1 MTILL
6 SRRRVPYLVILM
18 ALLLAALPLGGAA
31 MAAPADGKT
40 HVQEISFTLVT
51 TDLLDE
57 GEWWETDTTFS
68 LRDLVTAEAVDG
80 DLAGTGVIKMSGDF
94 VAAGE
99 CTDEACPGYTDAWGS
114 LNITDENG
122 TWGGQLAFQINDVD
136 DSMIGKVFLVGRGGN
151 SGMAIYG
158 DMEFLDTE
166 DAAAMVSGHLLTLHN
181 PAQGVR
187 FLYDGCFVPP
197 AGTAGHVRM
206 NIGTG
211 TDFGSWDAHYP
222 LLIPG
227 RASVGE
233 SVITTPKGTIESA
246 LMVQNAGSN
255 RIGYFVLLGG
265 TGDYE
270 HLYGFGIVR
279 TASYESVLCRED
291 GGAGGHWVGRAFA
304 N

>member
-6 SRRRVPYLVILM
+6 SKRRVPYLAILL
-18 ALLLAALPLGGAA
+18 ALLIAALPLGGAV

-40 HVQEISFTLVT
+40 HVQDISFTLVT
-51 TDLLDE
+51 TDLLEE
-57 GEWWETDTTFS
+57 GEWSETDTTFS
-68 LRDLVTAEAVDG
+68 LRDSVTAEAVDG
-80 DLAGTGVIKMSGDF
+80 DITGTATMKMSGEF
-94 VAAGE
+94 VAAGA
-99 CTDEACPGYTDAWGS
+99 CTDEACPGYTDAWGT
-114 LNITDENG
+114 LNITDESG
-122 TWGGQLAFQINDVD
+122 TWDGQYAFHIDD
-136 DSMIGKVFLVGRGGN
+136 LEDSMVGKVFLIGRGEN

-158 DMEFLDTE
+158 DMQFLDTE
-166 DAAAMVSGHLLTLHN
+166 DGAAMVSGHLLTLHK

-206 NIGTG
+206 HVGTG
-211 TDFGSWDAHYP
+211 TDSGSWDAHYP

-233 SVITTPKGTIESA
+233 SVITTPKGSIDSV
-246 LMVQNAGSN
+246 LIVQNAGSN
-255 RIGYFVLLGG
+255 RIGYFMLLGG

-270 HLYGFGIVR
+270 SLYGFGIIR
-279 TASYESVLCRED
+279 TASYESVACGD
-291 GGAGGHWVGRAFA
+291 NGGAGGHWVGRAYA